1 MFIFQSVFNVTQ
13 FSFLF
18 IILNFSSEYKY
29 YLAVCLT
36 PGAAP
41 WHHWCQPTT
50 PTDHPHALLSRQR
63 MPGADS
69 CRGRVGMCRDGM
81 GTMDGADG
89 VPAARTCRTALS
101 CQRHC
106 EWNMNRSPVKS
117 ADTECQPVRV
127 VHFQDCGTHLAMEPN
142 RPAPFAPPLLTSLNA
157 LRRQAANCMRCQAW
171 NHLKCFIRNESSPPP
186 ATLVFPPPHLFWQP
200 QFKRW
205 QPEQRGV
212 AVKSG
217 RLAGWRGSW

>member
-81 GTMDGADG
+81 GRRRAGSQDMQDRIVLSASLRMKYEQESCEKCGHWMPANSCCSFPGLRHTPCNGTKPPRPLCTAPSDVLQCVATAGGKLHAVPGMESFKMFHPKWIESADG
-89 VPAARTCRTALS
+89 HSGFSASSFVLATA
-101 CQRHC
+101 
-106 EWNMNRSPVKS
+106 
-117 ADTECQPVRV
+117 
-127 VHFQDCGTHLAMEPN
+127 
-142 RPAPFAPPLLTSLNA
+142 
-157 LRRQAANCMRCQAW
+157 
-171 NHLKCFIRNESSPPP
+171 I
-186 ATLVFPPPHLFWQP
+186 
-200 QFKRW
+200 
-205 QPEQRGV
+205 
-212 AVKSG
+212 
-217 RLAGWRGSW
+217 

>member
-142 RPAPFAPPLLTSLNA
+142 RSRPLCTAPSDVLECVATAGGKLHAVPGMESFKMFHPKWIES
-157 LRRQAANCMRCQAW
+157 AAGHSGFSA
-171 NHLKCFIRNESSPPP
+171 SSFVL
-186 ATLVFPPPHLFWQP
+186 AT
-200 QFKRW
+200 
-205 QPEQRGV
+205 
-212 AVKSG
+212 AI
-217 RLAGWRGSW
+217 

>member
-63 MPGADS
+63 MPGADNW
-69 CRGRVGMCRDGM
+69 RGRAAMGRERWMAETACRQPGHA
-81 GTMDGADG
+81 GPHCPVSVIANEIWTG
-89 VPAARTCRTALS
+89 VLWKVRTLNASQFVLFISRIAAHTL
-101 CQRHC
+101 Q
-106 EWNMNRSPVKS
+106 WNQ
-117 ADTECQPVRV
+117 T
-127 VHFQDCGTHLAMEPN
+127 
-142 RPAPFAPPLLTSLNA
+142 APPPLHRPFWRPWMRCDG
-157 LRRQAANCMRCQAW
+157 RRQIACGAR
-171 NHLKCFIRNESSPPP
+171 HGII
-186 ATLVFPPPHLFWQP
+186 
-200 QFKRW
+200 
-205 QPEQRGV
+205 
-212 AVKSG
+212 
-217 RLAGWRGSW
+217 